1 MYIHELAIE
10 PLFFSRFAAIFG
22 FIDKYVVVPV
32 GFLHLSS
39 DIHVVFFRS
48 AVLCRAIFL
57 TRFTAIFGFIALIV
71 NWLDP
76 TFKQTELDPTFR
88 LNILSVSSSLLI
100 VLTVLAHVV
109 PFRGGF
115 LFLQLG

>member
-1 MYIHELAIE
+1 MDAIQ
-10 PLFFSRFAAIFG
+10 
-22 FIDKYVVVPV
+22 
-32 GFLHLSS
+32 LHVIS
-39 DIHVVFFRS
+39 
-48 AVLCRAIFL
+48 VLCRAIFL